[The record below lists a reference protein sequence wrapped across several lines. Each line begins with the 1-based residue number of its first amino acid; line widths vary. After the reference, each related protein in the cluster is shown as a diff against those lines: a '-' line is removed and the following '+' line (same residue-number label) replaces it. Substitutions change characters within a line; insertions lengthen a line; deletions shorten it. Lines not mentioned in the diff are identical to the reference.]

1 VRKPIFYLP
10 AGSLLLITWLAD
22 RLIGKFLGAQNS
34 LWIATTITSCLKGEN
49 VSLDPGNVT
58 APLSCD
64 QLTQNVFRNIWNFVL
79 TEIGQLAVLDKPL
92 FLLSAAII
100 IGVISQW
107 RAIGTIPQFCLLIF
121 LLTFGATTL
130 NATLGLNF
138 RLMTPALPYLIIGAV
153 AVIDHSISKVKV
165 RV

>member
-1 VRKPIFYLP
+1 
-10 AGSLLLITWLAD
+10 
-22 RLIGKFLGAQNS
+22 
-34 LWIATTITSCLKGEN
+34 
-49 VSLDPGNVT
+49 
-58 APLSCD
+58 
-64 QLTQNVFRNIWNFVL
+64 LTRNVFRNIWNFVL

-107 RAIGTIPQFCLLIF
+107 RAIGTIPQFCLLVS